1 VWPDKYATI
10 YLLIHSQAYNV
21 REESMNI
28 KKNVNNT
35 RYFIAIGL
43 QIILLSTA
51 MSMSS
56 SALHVA
62 LMVMAAAV
70 PWFVLPRAARK
81 VRDIQSETA
90 TTHVVDKQI
99 PPKEVYPVLSS
110 ISQQLTEPLDHQRSV
125 VDESVETLNES
136 YFELQKLA
144 EEQNQI
150 TSELVETLLG
160 NKDSS
165 NDISHVLPKTE
176 AIIRQFVDTLVN
188 VSEKSISAV
197 HSIHDMSD
205 KLDTVFKLLE
215 RVRGLSEQTNLLALN
230 AAIEAARAGDAGRGF
245 AVVAQE
251 VRDLSVKAKE
261 LNDQIETEINVA
273 QQTVKEANKTVGEMA
288 SIDMTEAIESKE
300 KVDAMLRGVQA
311 VNVTVEQEV
320 HKIRSSGDLIHSQ
333 VDNGIRALQFADIIV
348 QQGEYAKT
356 SVGYLQEFAQ
366 LYQLWE
372 EGDMDLDEF
381 TAAVI
386 ELQSQVQNRD
396 APAASQESIDEG
408 EVELF

>member
-1 VWPDKYATI
+1 
-10 YLLIHSQAYNV
+10 
-21 REESMNI
+21 MNI
-28 KKNVNNT
+28 KKNVNST

-81 VRDIQSETA
+81 MRDNQSETA
-90 TTHVVDKQI
+90 TKNVVDKQI
-99 PPKEVYPVLSS
+99 PPQEVYPVLSS

-160 NKDSS
+160 NKDST

-348 QQGEYAKT
+348 QQGEYAKI
-356 SVGYLQEFAQ
+356 SVGYLDEFAQ
-366 LYQLWE
+366 LCQLWG
-372 EGDMDLDEF
+372 EGDMELDVF
-381 TAAVI
+381 TEAVI

>member
-1 VWPDKYATI
+1 
-10 YLLIHSQAYNV
+10 
-21 REESMNI
+21 MI
-28 KKNVNNT
+28 KNSTNK

-43 QIILLSTA
+43 QILLLSTA

-56 SALHVA
+56 SAVHVA

-70 PWFVLPRAARK
+70 PWFVLPRAKQK
-81 VRDIQSETA
+81 VQEKRREESITRA
-90 TTHVVDKQI
+90 APNT
-99 PPKEVYPVLSS
+99 PPKEVYPVLST
-110 ISQQLTEPLDHQRSV
+110 ISQQLNEPLEHQRSV

-136 YFELQKLA
+136 YFSLQKLA

-150 TSELVETLLG
+150 TAELVNNLLG
-160 NKDSS
+160 NRDRDS
-165 NDISHVLPKTE
+165 DISQVLPKTE

-205 KLDTVFKLLE
+205 KLDAVFKLLE

-300 KVDAMLRGVQA
+300 KVDSMLRGVQE

-320 HKIRSSGDLIHSQ
+320 QKIRSSGDLIHSQ

-348 QQGEYAKT
+348 QQGEYAQKT
-356 SVGYLQEFAQ
+356 VGYLREFTQ
-366 LYQLWE
+366 LCQLW
-372 EGDMDLDEF
+372 GQGAMDIDEF
-381 TAAVI
+381 TQAVI
-386 ELQSQVQNRD
+386 ELQNQIENRD

>member
-1 VWPDKYATI
+1 
-10 YLLIHSQAYNV
+10 
-21 REESMNI
+21 MNI

-81 VRDIQSETA
+81 VIVQSETA

-205 KLDTVFKLLE
+205 KLDTVFRLLE

-366 LYQLWE
+366 LCQLWG

>member
-1 VWPDKYATI
+1 MD
-10 YLLIHSQAYNV
+10 
-21 REESMNI
+21 MI
-28 KKNVNNT
+28 KNSTNK

-43 QIILLSTA
+43 QILLLSTA

-56 SALHVA
+56 SAVHVA
-62 LMVMAAAV
+62 LMVIAAAV
-70 PWFVLPRAARK
+70 PWFVLPRSKQK
-81 VRDIQSETA
+81 VRE
-90 TTHVVDKQI
+90 KQHEESVTRAAPNT
-99 PPKEVYPVLSS
+99 PPKEVYPVLST
-110 ISQQLTEPLDHQRSV
+110 ISQQLNEPLEHQRSV

-136 YFELQKLA
+136 YFSLQKLA

-150 TSELVETLLG
+150 TAELVNNLLG
-160 NKDSS
+160 NRDRDS
-165 NDISHVLPKTE
+165 DISQVLPKTE

-205 KLDTVFKLLE
+205 KLDAVFKLLE

-300 KVDAMLRGVQA
+300 KVDSMLRGVQE

-320 HKIRSSGDLIHSQ
+320 QKIRSSGDLIHSQ

-348 QQGEYAKT
+348 QQGEYAQKT
-356 SVGYLQEFAQ
+356 VGYLREFTQ
-366 LYQLWE
+366 LCQLW
-372 EGDMDLDEF
+372 GQGAMDIDEF
-381 TAAVI
+381 TQAVI
-386 ELQSQVQNRD
+386 ELQNQIENRD